1 MDRRELRLKIL
12 GKYGSLGKFSEDMG
26 YSRQQ
31 ISNILACK
39 DTGGLEFW
47 KLAKEKLNLTPQET
61 WEYQIAKKKLAKNK
75 EAEQPA
81 K

>member
-1 MDRRELRLKIL
+1 MDRRSLRLKIL

-31 ISNILACK
+31 ISNILALK

-47 KLAKEKLNLTPQET
+47 ILAKEKLGLTAQET
-61 WEYQIAKKKLAKNK
+61 WEYQVAKKKSKDDK
-75 EAEQPA
+75 